1 MPDWILS
8 HDTFASSPLQGLSQ
22 GRRRIKPMHFGVA
35 STAEKPRQWLV
46 ANCVPVPTLP
56 LPAAVIPL
64 KVSVETLAGKY
75 AKL

>member
-1 MPDWILS
+1 
-8 HDTFASSPLQGLSQ
+8 
-22 GRRRIKPMHFGVA
+22 MHFGVA

-64 KVSVETLAGKY
+64 SEGVGRDTGGEVRKTLTPPR
-75 AKL
+75 

>member
-1 MPDWILS
+1 
-8 HDTFASSPLQGLSQ
+8 
-22 GRRRIKPMHFGVA
+22 MHFGVA

-64 KVSVETLAGKY
+64 KALVETLAGKY